1 VNTWVML
8 RAAGI
13 GSYLMLFATVAW
25 GLVGTTSV
33 VGKKVSKAT
42 AVAVHQFLS
51 TVGFVL
57 LGVHLA
63 GLLLDR
69 FVPFGPLDLL
79 IPLRASF
86 KPWAT
91 ALGILAMYAVVIV
104 LVSSWARKRLGTRWW
119 RRLHLLAVP
128 AFAMAMVHGAFAGTD
143 TVRPWMWLTYLA
155 TGGIVVFLM
164 LLRAL
169 TVGMRAVRSARPAAR
184 TVRPHRPPLHPE
196 PGREPALEDASV
208 TA

>member
-1 VNTWVML
+1 
-8 RAAGI
+8 
-13 GSYLMLFATVAW
+13 MLFATVAW

-51 TVGFVL
+51 TVAFVL
-57 LGVHLA
+57 LGVHLG

-69 FVPFGPLDLL
+69 FVPFGPFDLL
-79 IPLRASF
+79 VPLRASF

-91 ALGILAMYAVVIV
+91 GLGVLSMYAVLTV
-104 LVSSWARKRLGTRWW
+104 LVSSWVRKRLGTRWW

-143 TVRPWMWLTYLA
+143 TVRPWIWLTYLV
-155 TGGIVVFLM
+155 TGGIVVFLI
-164 LLRAL
+164 LVRAM
-169 TVGMRAVRSARPAAR
+169 TVGLRVVRQPRPAGQGA
-184 TVRPHRPPLHPE
+184 RPHRPALHPNADQPPIHE
-196 PGREPALEDASV
+196 GAGATV
-208 TA
+208 